1 MNDELPILKKIDKK
15 VVQQIMSKYAGIIKS
30 NEGLREALEQLSIIK
45 EKAAFIPNF
54 NMEYF
59 EANCL
64 LKVAIILVKD
74 AQIQTTNKGVFYN
87 IDLE

>member
-1 MNDELPILKKIDKK
+1 
-15 VVQQIMSKYAGIIKS
+15 MSKYAGIIKS

-64 LKVAIILVKD
+64 LEVAIILVKD

>member
-1 MNDELPILKKIDKK
+1 
-15 VVQQIMSKYAGIIKS
+15 MSKYAGIIKS
-30 NEGLREALEQLSIIK
+30 TEGLRDALEQLSIIK